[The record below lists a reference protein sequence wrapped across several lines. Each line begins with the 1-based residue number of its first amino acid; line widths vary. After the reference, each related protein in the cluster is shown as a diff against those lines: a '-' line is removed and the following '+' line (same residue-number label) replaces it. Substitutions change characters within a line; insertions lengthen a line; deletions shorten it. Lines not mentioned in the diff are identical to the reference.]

1 MPTSSSLSSL
11 TDGFVDLVLGSCCV
25 GCERPGRALCAPC
38 WAAVPG
44 DAAFHGPRPPPP
56 GLVPTFAVGDYD
68 GVLRAL
74 VLAHKEHRV
83 LALTRPLGRLLAR
96 SVAAALADLAGLEGL
111 GELEGLGG
119 VGGLARDGPVLLVP
133 VPSRPA
139 VVRRRGH
146 DPTLAMTRVA
156 ARVLEAGLPAG
167 PRVGVARLLRV
178 RRGSGLVDQAG
189 LGATARAANL
199 AGTLTAPARVVRRAG
214 ERCPRAHVVLCDDV
228 LTTGATLR
236 EAQRALE
243 VVGVPVLGAATVAA
257 TRRKVAVPN
266 FG

>member
-1 MPTSSSLSSL
+1 MSLSTAAPL
-11 TDGFVDLVLGSCCV
+11 ADGFVDLVLGSCCV
-25 GCERPGRALCAPC
+25 GCARPGRALCARC
-38 WAAVPG
+38 WAAVP
-44 DAAFHGPRPPPP
+44 DAATPHGPSPPPP

-68 GVLRAL
+68 AVLRAL

-83 LALTRPLGRLLAR
+83 VALTRPAGRLLAR
-96 SVAAALADLAGLEGL
+96 SVGAALADL
-111 GELEGLGG
+111 
-119 VGGLARDGPVLLVP
+119 VDHARDGPVLLVP

-139 VVRRRGH
+139 IVRRRGH
-146 DPTLAMTRVA
+146 DPTLAMTRAA
-156 ARVLEAGLPAG
+156 ARTLG
-167 PRVGVARLLRV
+167 PGVRVARLLRV

-189 LGATARAANL
+189 LDASARAANL
-199 AGTLTAPARVVRRAG
+199 AGTLVAPAGVVRRAG

-243 VVGVPVLGAATVAA
+243 AVGVPVLAAASVAA